1 MENNLTEKPVKVT
14 TTRRS
19 KAMQREALYS
29 LLATEEE
36 YTNLTDYFGLDPD
49 RMDNLSRELSPCFGE
64 ARLATPQN
72 VMQILQYD
80 IQGYTSQLIAKQVGL
95 ETEQIYHIR
104 QSDAYKVAR
113 EEVLKQVI
121 SGARKYMEVSTIKAV
136 KTLVQCLD
144 SKNEKV
150 KLTAAQDILNRAGLA
165 ATQQIEITSNMG
177 TSFEHFSDAELAEIM
192 KKESIIPQNAE
203 VIEIVAD
210 TIIES

>member
-1 MENNLTEKPVKVT
+1 MEDKAIKVT
-14 TTRRS
+14 SSRKS

-36 YTNLTDYFGLDPD
+36 YTNLSDYFGIDAD

-64 ARLATPQN
+64 AKLATPQN

-80 IQGYTSQLIAKQVGL
+80 IQGYTSQLIAKQVGI
-95 ETEQIYHIR
+95 EVQQVYHIR
-104 QSDAYKVAR
+104 QSDAYKLAR

-121 SGARKYMEVSTIKAV
+121 TGARKYMEVSTIKAV

-150 KLTAAQDILNRAGLA
+150 KLTAAQDILNRAGLG
-165 ATQQIEITSNMG
+165 ATQQIEITGNMG
-177 TSFEHFSDAELAEIM
+177 TSFDHFSDAELAEIM

-203 VIEIVAD
+203 VIEVVAD